1 MPSALKSKQASGRAQ
16 PTPKQPSPQHLVKQP
31 PVHSHKNA
39 EPRGPDLPADL
50 ADAVQAKRNALGK
63 DVNINKYV
71 AGGIAV
77 FDLGTRMLKWH
88 THLDL
93 STDETNY
100 RAHIYSA
107 PTVADLDGDGAL
119 EIVVGTSMVRTL
131 GRLPAWPP
139 VCLFWVC
146 LSVFPSLTPCA
157 LPPMIPGLAVQGRQ
171 TRNAPPS
178 PWTVR
183 R

>member
-1 MPSALKSKQASGRAQ
+1 M
-16 PTPKQPSPQHLVKQP
+16 
-31 PVHSHKNA
+31 
-39 EPRGPDLPADL
+39 E
-50 ADAVQAKRNALGK
+50 AVQAKRNALGK

-107 PTVADLDGDGAL
+107 PSVADLDGDGSL
-119 EIVVGTSMVRTL
+119 EIIVGTSMVCSL
-131 GRLPAWPP
+131 VCLPACLP
-139 VCLFWVC
+139 VSASFHLFVYDFRSYGLSTTPYAPRSVC
-146 LSVFPSLTPCA
+146 SGWQNSRAMT
-157 LPPMIPGLAVQGRQ
+157 MRM
-171 TRNAPPS
+171 
-178 PWTVR
+178 
-183 R
+183 